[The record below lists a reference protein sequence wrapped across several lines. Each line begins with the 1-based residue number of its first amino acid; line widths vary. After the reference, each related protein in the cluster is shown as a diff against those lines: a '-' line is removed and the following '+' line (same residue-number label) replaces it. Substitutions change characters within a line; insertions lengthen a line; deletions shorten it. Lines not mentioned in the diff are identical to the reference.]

1 MPSRIC
7 RGSGTGARISAAL
20 TATDRLSSLPCLS
33 NAFAACSSAA
43 SPASIKASID
53 AKAGLAPAARAG
65 SGCEVEQARIALVHD
80 SDLFLSAGFERCEFH
95 WITPCFQMKYMIK
108 KNIDKQDRKMCDGE
122 NVVKQVLAALAVSL
136 ALTGSAM
143 AQAKIQVG
151 CTATSDCASAMV
163 AIDEGIF
170 KKHGLEVE
178 MTPIGI
184 NSNIPAAILSN
195 SIQIGGPTS
204 TVFLQAVDGGLD
216 LVAIAGASV
225 MSPTSNGNITA
236 FVRNGITIKE
246 PKDFVGKKVGAP
258 GLNAFLHV
266 LFVKWLVEKGVD
278 PKGVN
283 FVEVTFPTMSDIIKS
298 GGVDAVLTAE
308 PFVTRMTN
316 AGLGSVGAR
325 YAVELAR
332 TDPIIFYAAS
342 REWAD
347 KNAAAIKK
355 FRDAITESAMIV
367 NDDREKASNSISKFT
382 KQPIE
387 LVKATPPNRSEP
399 VLKPEQLAWW
409 IEVMSTQKMLQSKLD
424 TSKLVLK

>member
-1 MPSRIC
+1 VKK
-7 RGSGTGARISAAL
+7 L
-20 TATDRLSSLPCLS
+20 
-33 NAFAACSSAA
+33 
-43 SPASIKASID
+43 
-53 AKAGLAPAARAG
+53 
-65 SGCEVEQARIALVHD
+65 IAV
-80 SDLFLSAGFERCEFH
+80 
-95 WITPCFQMKYMIK
+95 
-108 KNIDKQDRKMCDGE
+108 
-122 NVVKQVLAALAVSL
+122 LAVSL
-136 ALTGSAM
+136 TLGSGAV
-143 AQAKIQVG
+143 AQTKIQVG
-151 CTATSDCASAMV
+151 CTATSDCGSAMV
-163 AIDEGIF
+163 AVDEGIF

-178 MTPIGI
+178 MTPVGI

-195 SIQIGGPTS
+195 SIQIGGPTA

-216 LVAIAGASV
+216 LVAIAGATV
-225 MSPTSNGNITA
+225 MSPTNQDSIAA
-236 FVRNGITIKE
+236 FVRNGVTIKE

-278 PKGVN
+278 PKRVN

-308 PFVTRMTN
+308 PFVTRMIN

-325 YAVELAR
+325 YAAELAR

-347 KNAAAIKK
+347 KNAATIKK
-355 FRDAITESAMIV
+355 FRDALAESAVIV
-367 NDDREKASNSISKFT
+367 NNDREKASNSISKFT

-387 LVKATPPNRSEP
+387 LVRATPPNRSEP

-409 IEVMSTQKMLQSKLD
+409 IDVMSAQKMLQTKLD
-424 TSKLVLK
+424 PSKLVLK

>member
-1 MPSRIC
+1 MAVKKTLAIVAISLML
-7 RGSGTGARISAAL
+7 TGA
-20 TATDRLSSLPCLS
+20 
-33 NAFAACSSAA
+33 AFA
-43 SPASIKASID
+43 
-53 AKAGLAPAARAG
+53 
-65 SGCEVEQARIALVHD
+65 
-80 SDLFLSAGFERCEFH
+80 
-95 WITPCFQMKYMIK
+95 
-108 KNIDKQDRKMCDGE
+108 
-122 NVVKQVLAALAVSL
+122 QV
-136 ALTGSAM
+136 
-143 AQAKIQVG
+143 KIQVG

-163 AIDEGIF
+163 AVDEGIF

-216 LVAIAGASV
+216 LVAIAGASI
-225 MSPTSNGNITA
+225 MSPVTNGNISA
-236 FVRNGITIKE
+236 FVRNGVTIKE

-278 PKGVN
+278 PRSVN

-298 GGVDAVLTAE
+298 GGVDAVLTGE
-308 PFVTRMTN
+308 PFVTRMLN

-325 YAVELAR
+325 YAAELAR
-332 TDPIIFYAAS
+332 TEPIIFYAAS

-347 KNAAAIKK
+347 KNAVAIKK
-355 FRDAITESAMIV
+355 FRDAIAETAPIV
-367 NDDREKASNSISKFT
+367 NGDREKASASIAKFT

-399 VLKPEQLAWW
+399 VLKPEQLGWW
-409 IEVMSTQKMLQSKLD
+409 IEVMSSQKMLQSKLD
-424 TSKLVLK
+424 TAKLVLK

>member
-1 MPSRIC
+1 
-7 RGSGTGARISAAL
+7 
-20 TATDRLSSLPCLS
+20 
-33 NAFAACSSAA
+33 
-43 SPASIKASID
+43 
-53 AKAGLAPAARAG
+53 
-65 SGCEVEQARIALVHD
+65 
-80 SDLFLSAGFERCEFH
+80 
-95 WITPCFQMKYMIK
+95 
-108 KNIDKQDRKMCDGE
+108 
-122 NVVKQVLAALAVSL
+122 
-136 ALTGSAM
+136 
-143 AQAKIQVG
+143 
-151 CTATSDCASAMV
+151 
-163 AIDEGIF
+163 
-170 KKHGLEVE
+170 
-178 MTPIGI
+178 
-184 NSNIPAAILSN
+184 
-195 SIQIGGPTS
+195 
-204 TVFLQAVDGGLD
+204 
-216 LVAIAGASV
+216 
-225 MSPTSNGNITA
+225 MSPVSNGNITA

-308 PFVTRMTN
+308 PLVTRMTN

-342 REWAD
+342 REWAE
-347 KNAAAIKK
+347 KNAATIKK
-355 FRDAITESAMIV
+355 FRDALAEAAEIV
-367 NDDREKASNSISKFT
+367 NNDREKASNSIAKFT

-399 VLKPEQLAWW
+399 VLKPEQLGWW
-409 IEVMSTQKMLQSKLD
+409 IEVMSSQKMLQSKLD

>member
-1 MPSRIC
+1 M
-7 RGSGTGARISAAL
+7 
-20 TATDRLSSLPCLS
+20 
-33 NAFAACSSAA
+33 
-43 SPASIKASID
+43 
-53 AKAGLAPAARAG
+53 
-65 SGCEVEQARIALVHD
+65 
-80 SDLFLSAGFERCEFH
+80 
-95 WITPCFQMKYMIK
+95 
-108 KNIDKQDRKMCDGE
+108 
-122 NVVKQVLAALAVSL
+122 LAAIAVSL
-136 ALTGSAM
+136 ALTGAVV

-225 MSPTSNGNITA
+225 MSPVNQDSIAA

-266 LFVKWLVEKGVD
+266 LFVKWLVDKGVD
-278 PKGVN
+278 PRRVN
-283 FVEVTFPTMSDIIKS
+283 FVEVTFPTMADIIKS

-308 PFVTRMTN
+308 PFVTRMLN

-325 YAVELAR
+325 YAAELAR
-332 TDPIIFYAAS
+332 TEPIIFYAAS

-347 KNAAAIKK
+347 KNAVAIKK
-355 FRDAITESAMIV
+355 FRDAIAESALIV
-367 NDDREKASNSISKFT
+367 NGDRDKASASIAKFT

-387 LVKATPPNRSEP
+387 LVKATPPNQSEP
-399 VLKPEQLAWW
+399 VLKPEQLSWW
-409 IEVMSTQKMLQSKLD
+409 IEVMSSQKMLQSRLD
-424 TSKLVLK
+424 TAKLVLK